1 MAIRLTEATLREI
14 IREEIVR
21 IEEISVDPKA
31 FARAQSRYDR
41 MEDPNLAGDD
51 PDEEDGAPPE
61 PEMPPMRPRGP
72 TPGPAEIDALAAELQ
87 AYVALNPASKGRYLD
102 RGFNGVEDWL
112 YSSGKSKGMGST
124 TYVASQILK
133 KIRGK

>member
-1 MAIRLTEATLREI
+1 MAIRLTEAKLRQI
-14 IREEIVR
+14 IREEIGR
-21 IEEISVDPKA
+21 IEEMRVSPKA

-51 PDEEDGAPPE
+51 PDEEHEAPPE
-61 PEMPPMRPRGP
+61 QKMPSMRPRRP

-87 AYVALNPASKGRYLD
+87 AAIEKDPSLGRHLD

-112 YSSGKSKGMGST
+112 YNSGKSKSMGST